1 MDRVEIVEET
11 GPGFGEVAA
20 AVVAQWKFLRGQ
32 VNVRTVS
39 TALKVLMVF
48 DSGQHVITLNSGLV
62 DCDITGPVIAWEAAE
77 VKPVPISQ
85 TRPINPTDL
94 REEGIAG
101 DVGLGRAI
109 DRAGLPCRVRAVKA
123 PQGALG
129 ESTVRAVRQRRY

>member
-48 DSGQHVITLNSGLV
+48 DRGQHVITLNSGSV

-77 VKPVPISQ
+77 VNPVPIFQ

-94 REEGIAG
+94 REEGRAG

-109 DRAGLPCRVRAVKA
+109 HREGYPCWMRAVKA
-123 PQGALG
+123 PQGEFGA
-129 ESTVRAVRQRRY
+129 SSVRAVRQWRY